1 MKDDFGLADSEIRRT
16 DLNGR
21 ITRILLIQNGKL
33 VNRLF
38 QMVRLQK
45 LAFRSTQLVV
55 GMMIA
60 VKVRALRTIFKRY
73 KTGMS

>member
-1 MKDDFGLADSEIRRT
+1 MKDDIGLADSEIRRT

-33 VNRLF
+33 VSLLF
-38 QMVRLQK
+38 QMMRLRK
-45 LAFRSTQLVV
+45 LAFQSIQLVV